1 MRRAPLLMA
10 LCALAAPVMAQ
21 ENDRWTADEA
31 QARAVLPPPR
41 GEMQVTGAAL
51 SCAAQRW
58 RLDVEMTGEKPAGD
72 ATLTVDGRAFPLVRM
87 ADGLAFAVP
96 RKAIEPLKAGLRLE
110 LALGDET
117 ISFSLRGSKLAI
129 AAVQERCTPRDMS
142 AYTPVTF
149 TPYSSY
155 MNLGRELR
163 QDDIAAFRQSTA
175 SEPKLDVAMAEF
187 DEGRRVLFTRLCG
200 SSWYYGASG
209 CNITG
214 FASTGEGWD
223 EVYDTENVIL
233 HSDPNMV
240 VDGWPDLVTL
250 PANQKGNMVAGPG
263 LIWRW
268 DGKAYALKGE
278 LPEDADIGVPE
289 LRATDAGVK
298 TAGN

>member
-1 MRRAPLLMA
+1 
-10 LCALAAPVMAQ
+10 MAQ
-21 ENDRWTADEA
+21 ANDRWAADEA

-41 GEMQVTGAAL
+41 GETQVTGAVL

-58 RLDVEMTGEKPAGD
+58 RLDVEMSGEKPASD
-72 ATLTVDGRAFPLVRM
+72 ATLTVDGRAFPLGRM
-87 ADGLAFAVP
+87 ADGFSFAVP
-96 RKAIEPLKAGLRLE
+96 RSAIEPLKTGLRLE
-110 LALGDET
+110 LALADEVA
-117 ISFSLRGSKLAI
+117 SFSLRGSKLAI
-129 AAVQERCTPRDMS
+129 AAAQERCTPRDMS
-142 AYTPVTF
+142 AYAPLTF

-187 DEGRRVLFTRLCG
+187 GDGRRALFTRLCG

-214 FASTGEGWD
+214 FAPQGEGWN

-233 HSDPNMV
+233 HTDPKTV
-240 VDGWPDLVTL
+240 IDGWPDLVTL
-250 PANQKGNMVAGPG
+250 PAGRNGSMIAGPG

-278 LPEDADIGVPE
+278 LPEEAEIGEPE
-289 LRATDAGVK
+289 AGVE
-298 TAGN
+298 TASD